1 MLLQAFRRFLW
12 VCVIGFMIAWHNVYF
27 QDDRL
32 REEDRIEQTQLEED
46 EERES
51 GAPGRLGIL
60 HDRLRENQ

>member
-1 MLLQAFRRFLW
+1 
-12 VCVIGFMIAWHNVYF
+12 MIAWHNAYF

-51 GAPGRLGIL
+51 G
-60 HDRLRENQ
+60 DRPTWQAWDTP